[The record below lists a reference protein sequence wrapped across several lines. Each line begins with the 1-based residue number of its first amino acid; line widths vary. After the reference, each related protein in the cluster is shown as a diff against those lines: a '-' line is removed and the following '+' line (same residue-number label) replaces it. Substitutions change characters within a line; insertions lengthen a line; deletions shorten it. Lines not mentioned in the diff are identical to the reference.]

1 VQKST
6 TSQVHMS
13 PCKATPFQIPWLLT
27 GPACLFMARNGHA
40 AMVASGPLS
49 ERQGGKHL
57 LAASISAFDPRTEMD
72 AVRRRQWVSP
82 SGLHFEEARF
92 QRGHTRFRDQVS
104 SRRGRDCSYWCHPL
118 GVASPAN
125 DTHTQL
131 APSEEIQYAE
141 NSYDPGL
148 QPGRLSL
155 FLQCPSTG
163 LLRTRLSPW
172 PLWCL
177 RAQRCADSLGRDAR

>member
-1 VQKST
+1 MPLWSRLVRYRRGKAENIC
-6 TSQVHMS
+6 SQRVFRLLT
-13 PCKATPFQIPWLLT
+13 PERKWTPF
-27 GPACLFMARNGHA
+27 GGG
-40 AMVASGPLS
+40 SGS
-49 ERQGGKHL
+49 RQ
-57 LAASISAFDPRTEMD
+57 AVSILKR
-72 AVRRRQWVSP
+72 
-82 SGLHFEEARF
+82 ARF
-92 QRGHTRFRDQVS
+92 QRGDTRFRDQVS
-104 SRRGRDCSYWCHPL
+104 SRRGKDCSYWCHPL

-177 RAQRCADSLGRDAR
+177 RAQRCADPLGRDAR